1 MLKIIKKD
9 KIEAEIK
16 LLKDKSAI
24 QFDLP
29 QEKTVRE
36 IIKNVR
42 NKGDKALVEYAK
54 KFDKVSLETDEIKI
68 SETEIKEAYDKVNS
82 SFLEAIKEAIVSIGA
97 YHERQKIS
105 PLKIQTQK
113 KFLSLRSLALN
124 KVGVYV
130 PGGKASYPSSVLM
143 NVIPAQIAGV
153 SNIVLV
159 SPPPIAPSVL
169 VAANE
174 LGIKDIYQVGGAQAV
189 AALAFGT
196 ETIPQVDKVVGPGN
210 IYVMLAKKLL
220 YGIVGIDSLAGP
232 SDVLIIADE
241 SANIDYVTIDLLAQ
255 AEHDP
260 DAQAVLVTTSLELAE
275 KIKAKIPLIVKDL
288 ERGKIIEASLKN
300 NGRIFVVDSI
310 DEAVD
315 LANQIAP
322 EHLEIIV
329 TDPQLILDKI
339 RNAGAIFIGP
349 YSPVAVGDYMAGPN
363 HTLPTAGTA
372 RFSSPLTVYDFL
384 KHQSIIGYSKDALR
398 DDRESA
404 VTLAEIEGLD
414 LHAKSIEARF
424 S

>member
-1 MLKIIKKD
+1 MKIIKKD

-16 LLKDKSAI
+16 LLKEKSAVGL
-24 QFDLP
+24 DLP

-42 NKGDKALVEYAK
+42 NKGDKALVDYAK

-68 SETEIKEAYDKVNS
+68 SETEIKEAYDKVS
-82 SFLEAIKEAIVSIGA
+82 SAYLEAIKEAIQSIGA

-130 PGGKASYPSSVLM
+130 PGGKAIYPSSVLM

-153 SNIVLV
+153 SNIVLI
-159 SPPPIAPSVL
+159 SPPPIAPSIL

-174 LGIKDIYQVGGAQAV
+174 LGVKDIYQAGGAQGV
-189 AALAFGT
+189 AALALGT

-260 DAQAVLVTTSLELAE
+260 NAAAILVTTSLELAE
-275 KIKAKIPLIVKDL
+275 KIKAKIPLIVKNL
-288 ERGKIIEASLKN
+288 ERSKIIEASLKN

-310 DEAVD
+310 EEAVD
-315 LANQIAP
+315 VTNKIAP

-329 TDPQLILDKI
+329 TDPQHILDKI

-404 VTLAEIEGLD
+404 VTLAEVEGLD

-424 S
+424 N